1 VGFGGWRKK
10 SDAAFFLY
18 CFENLVKLS
27 VKDFEVEI
35 NF

>member
-10 SDAAFFLY
+10 SDVAFFIY
-18 CFENLVKLS
+18 YFENLVQLS

-35 NF
+35 DF